1 VKSPARIV
9 FLLLFA
15 AIVPRC
21 STARATH
28 TLGEPVSIGLCK
40 SADFDGGRRITFTSL
55 VKDSRCPKGVTCI
68 QAGEAVVELI
78 GSSRKDETEIVHVSS
93 ARPKNRVEVAGFIVE
108 LLDVSSNEHGGK
120 TVVTLRVTAR

>member
-1 VKSPARIV
+1 MNPRTRIV

-15 AIVPRC
+15 VIGC
-21 STARATH
+21 STAHATH
-28 TLGEPVSIGLCK
+28 TLGEPVSIGLGK
-40 SADFDGGRRITFTSL
+40 SAEFDGGLRITFTLL

-78 GSSRKDETEIVHVSS
+78 GSSRKDESEIVRVSS